1 MGYVGEG
8 MDSAKWY
15 YLKSGRQRGPMDARD
30 LQGLLQSG
38 ALPTST
44 LVWTASQKDWLPAHA
59 SAIQTSHTAARG
71 GPSGKAR
78 WIALLSLLAFGL
90 GGGSYY
96 WHIKRNSPKA
106 IEPIAKNPVLLGKM
120 VMDTA
125 PLPPLAPLKT
135 APLPESPPPSA
146 QPVTVIQP
154 TPQQW
159 QHSYQTLSAQYAQ
172 LQAELTRA
180 KANESHWKQAAQDA
194 QTEQTQVS
202 TGLQQAKAKLTRL
215 QQTLAA
221 AYQTNQTLSTQIN
234 DLQTRADPLAN
245 AKLAQLERQFRKLRE
260 DLSKATV
267 ENKALQAQFI
277 EAASQANPSP
287 SSPNARET
295 ELTQQLATA
304 QARISELENSLKTQA
319 AASPHPTPRANV
331 APPADQAVARVS
343 NVNPKL
349 GFVVL
354 TRGSTHGLANQD
366 SYRIFSR
373 TGQFLGRLKIES
385 AQPTVSIAL
394 FEGSGI
400 EQVAP
405 GDYIHRWGMN

>member
-1 MGYVGEG
+1 

-15 YLKSGRQRGPMDARD
+15 YLKSGRQRGPMDTGD

-44 LVWTASQKDWLPAHA
+44 LVWTASQKDWLPANA
-59 SAIQTSHTAARG
+59 SAIQNSRTATG
-71 GPSGKAR
+71 GGSSGKAR
-78 WIALLSLLAFGL
+78 WIALLSLLALGL
-90 GGGSYY
+90 GGGGYY
-96 WHIKRNSPKA
+96 WHIQRNSLQA
-106 IEPIAKNPVLLGKM
+106 IEPIAEKPAFRGKM
-120 VMDTA
+120 VMDTS
-125 PLPPLAPLKT
+125 
-135 APLPESPPPSA
+135 PLPEAPPPSA

-172 LQAELTRA
+172 LQAELTRV
-180 KANESHWKQAAQDA
+180 KANESHWQQAAQNA
-194 QTEQTQVS
+194 QAEQTQVS
-202 TGLQQAKAKLTRL
+202 TGLQQANAELTRL

-234 DLQTRADPLAN
+234 VLQTRADPLAN
-245 AKLAQLERQFRKLRE
+245 AKLAQLERQFRQLQE

-267 ENKALQAQFI
+267 ENKALQAQFTQ
-277 EAASQANPSP
+277 AASQA
-287 SSPNARET
+287 SSGSNTRET

-319 AASPHPTPRANV
+319 AASPQPTPKANI

-405 GDYIHRWGMN
+405 GDYIHR

>member
-1 MGYVGEG
+1 
-8 MDSAKWY
+8 
-15 YLKSGRQRGPMDARD
+15 
-30 LQGLLQSG
+30 
-38 ALPTST
+38 
-44 LVWTASQKDWLPAHA
+44 
-59 SAIQTSHTAARG
+59 
-71 GPSGKAR
+71 
-78 WIALLSLLAFGL
+78 
-90 GGGSYY
+90 
-96 WHIKRNSPKA
+96 
-106 IEPIAKNPVLLGKM
+106 
-120 VMDTA
+120 MDTA
-125 PLPPLAPLKT
+125 PLPPLTPLDT
-135 APLPESPPPSA
+135 APLPEAPPPSA
-146 QPVTVIQP
+146 QPKTVVQP

-159 QHSYQTLSAQYAQ
+159 QHSYQTLSAKYAQ
-172 LQAELTRA
+172 LQAELTRV
-180 KANESHWKQAAQDA
+180 KANESHWQQAAQNA

-202 TGLQQAKAKLTRL
+202 TGLQQANAELTRL
-215 QQTLAA
+215 RQTLAA

-245 AKLAQLERQFRKLRE
+245 AKLAQLERQFRQLQE

-267 ENKALQAQFI
+267 ENKALQAQLTK
-277 EAASQANPSP
+277 AASQATPNPSG
-287 SSPNARET
+287 PNAREN

-304 QARISELENSLKTQA
+304 QARITELENSLKTQA
-319 AASPHPTPRANV
+319 AASPQPTPKANV
-331 APPADQAVARVS
+331 ASPTDQAVARVS

-373 TGQFLGRLKIES
+373 RGQFLGRLTIES

-405 GDYIHRWGMN
+405 GDYIHR

>member
-1 MGYVGEG
+1 

-15 YLKSGRQRGPMDARD
+15 YLKSGRQRGPMDAGD

-38 ALPTST
+38 ALPPST
-44 LVWTASQKDWLPAHA
+44 LVWTASQRDWLPAHV
-59 SAIQTSHTAARG
+59 SAIRNSRTATG
-71 GPSGKAR
+71 DGPSGKAR
-78 WIALLSLLAFGL
+78 WIALISLLALGL
-90 GGGSYY
+90 GGGGYY
-96 WHIKRNSPKA
+96 WRTQRNSPQA
-106 IEPIAKNPVLLGKM
+106 IEPIAEKPVFRGKM

-125 PLPPLAPLKT
+125 PLPPLTPLDT
-135 APLPESPPPSA
+135 APLPEAPPPSA
-146 QPVTVIQP
+146 QPKTVVQP

-159 QHSYQTLSAQYAQ
+159 QHSYQTLSAKYAQ
-172 LQAELTRA
+172 LQAELTRV
-180 KANESHWKQAAQDA
+180 KANESHWQQAAQNA

-202 TGLQQAKAKLTRL
+202 TGLQQANAELTRL
-215 QQTLAA
+215 RQTLAA

-234 DLQTRADPLAN
+234 VLQTRADPLAN
-245 AKLAQLERQFRKLRE
+245 AKLAQLERQFRQLRE

-267 ENKALQAQFI
+267 ENKALQAQFTQ
-277 EAASQANPSP
+277 AASQA
-287 SSPNARET
+287 SSGSNTRET

-319 AASPHPTPRANV
+319 AASPQPTPKANV
-331 APPADQAVARVS
+331 DSPTDQAVARVS

-354 TRGSTHGLANQD
+354 TRGSTHGLANLD

-400 EQVAP
+400 EKVAP
-405 GDYIHRWGMN
+405 GDYIHR

>member
-1 MGYVGEG
+1 

-15 YLKSGRQRGPMDARD
+15 YLKSGRQRGPMDAGD

-38 ALPTST
+38 ALPPST
-44 LVWTASQKDWLPAHA
+44 LVWTASQKDWLLAHA
-59 SAIQTSHTAARG
+59 SAIQNSRTATG
-71 GPSGKAR
+71 GGSSGKAR
-78 WIALLSLLAFGL
+78 WIALLSLLALGL
-90 GGGSYY
+90 GGGGYY
-96 WHIKRNSPKA
+96 WHIQRNSLQA
-106 IEPIAKNPVLLGKM
+106 IEPIAEKPAFRGKM
-120 VMDTA
+120 VMDTS
-125 PLPPLAPLKT
+125 
-135 APLPESPPPSA
+135 PLPEAPPPSA

-172 LQAELTRA
+172 LQAELTRV
-180 KANESHWKQAAQDA
+180 KANESHWQQAAQNA

-202 TGLQQAKAKLTRL
+202 TGLQQANAELTRL

-234 DLQTRADPLAN
+234 VLQTRADPLAN
-245 AKLAQLERQFRKLRE
+245 AKLAQLERQFRQLQE

-267 ENKALQAQFI
+267 ENKALQAQFTQ
-277 EAASQANPSP
+277 AASQA
-287 SSPNARET
+287 SSGSNTRET

-319 AASPHPTPRANV
+319 AASPQPTPKANI

-405 GDYIHRWGMN
+405 GDYIHR

>member
-1 MGYVGEG
+1 

-15 YLKSGRQRGPMDARD
+15 YLKSGRQRGPMDTGD

-38 ALPTST
+38 ALAPST
-44 LVWTASQKDWLPAHA
+44 MVWTASQKDWLPANA
-59 SAIQTSHTAARG
+59 SAIQNSRSATG
-71 GPSGKAR
+71 GGSSGKAR
-78 WIALLSLLAFGL
+78 RIALLSLLALGL
-90 GGGSYY
+90 GGGGYY
-96 WHIKRNSPKA
+96 WHIQRNSLQA
-106 IEPIAKNPVLLGKM
+106 IEPIAEKPVFRGKM
-120 VMDTA
+120 VMDTS
-125 PLPPLAPLKT
+125 
-135 APLPESPPPSA
+135 PLPEAPPPSA

-154 TPQQW
+154 TPKQW

-172 LQAELTRA
+172 LQAELTRV
-180 KANESHWKQAAQDA
+180 KANESRWQQAAQNA

-202 TGLQQAKAKLTRL
+202 TGLQQANAELTRL

-245 AKLAQLERQFRKLRE
+245 AKLAQLEQQFRQLQK

-267 ENKALQAQFI
+267 ENKALQAQFTQ
-277 EAASQANPSP
+277 AASQATPSP
-287 SSPNARET
+287 SGPNARET

-304 QARISELENSLKTQA
+304 QVRISELENSLKTQA
-319 AASPHPTPRANV
+319 AALPQPPPEAYV
-331 APPADQAVARVS
+331 APPPDQAVARVS

-405 GDYIHRWGMN
+405 GDYIHR

>member
-1 MGYVGEG
+1 

-15 YLKSGRQRGPMDARD
+15 YLKSGRQRGPMDAGD
-30 LQGLLQSG
+30 LQGLLQSN
-38 ALPTST
+38 ALPPST

-59 SAIQTSHTAARG
+59 SAIQTSHTAAG
-71 GPSGKAR
+71 GSPSGKAR
-78 WIALLSLLAFGL
+78 RIALLSLLALGL
-90 GGGSYY
+90 GGGGYY
-96 WHIKRNSPKA
+96 WHTQRNSPKA
-106 IEPIAKNPVLLGKM
+106 IEPIAKKSIFRGKM

-125 PLPPLAPLKT
+125 QLPPLTPLDT
-135 APLPESPPPSA
+135 SPLPEAPPPSA
-146 QPVTVIQP
+146 QPVTVTQP
-154 TPQQW
+154 TPRQW
-159 QHSYQTLSAQYAQ
+159 QHNYQTLSAQYAQ
-172 LQAELTRA
+172 LEAELTRV
-180 KANESHWKQAAQDA
+180 KANESHWHQAAQNA

-202 TGLQQAKAKLTRL
+202 SGLQHTNVELTRL

-245 AKLAQLERQFRKLRE
+245 AKLAQLERKFRQLRE

-267 ENKALQAQFI
+267 ENKALKSQFTQ
-277 EAASQANPSP
+277 AASQATPSP
-287 SSPNARET
+287 SGPNARET

-319 AASPHPTPRANV
+319 AAWPQLTPNANV
-331 APPADQAVARVS
+331 APTADQAVARVS
-343 NVNPKL
+343 NVNPRL

-385 AQPTVSIAL
+385 AQRTVSIAL

-400 EQVAP
+400 EQVTP
-405 GDYIHRWGMN
+405 GDYIHH

>member
-1 MGYVGEG
+1 

-15 YLKSGRQRGPMDARD
+15 YLKSGRQRGPMDAGD

-38 ALPTST
+38 ALPPST

-59 SAIQTSHTAARG
+59 SAIQNSRTATG
-71 GPSGKAR
+71 GGSSGKAR
-78 WIALLSLLAFGL
+78 WIALLSLLALGL
-90 GGGSYY
+90 GGGGYY
-96 WHIKRNSPKA
+96 WHTQRNSPQA
-106 IEPIAKNPVLLGKM
+106 IEPIAEKPFFRGKM

-125 PLPPLAPLKT
+125 PLPPLTPLAPS
-135 APLPESPPPSA
+135 PLPKAPPPSA

-154 TPQQW
+154 TPKQW

-172 LQAELTRA
+172 LQAELTRV
-180 KANESHWKQAAQDA
+180 KANESRWQQAAQNA

-202 TGLQQAKAKLTRL
+202 TGLQQANAELTRL

-245 AKLAQLERQFRKLRE
+245 AKLAQLERQFRQLQK

-267 ENKALQAQFI
+267 ENKALQAQFTQ
-277 EAASQANPSP
+277 AASQATPSP
-287 SSPNARET
+287 SGPNARET

-319 AASPHPTPRANV
+319 AASPQLTPKANV
-331 APPADQAVARVS
+331 ASPTDQAVARVS

-405 GDYIHRWGMN
+405 GDYIHR

>member
-1 MGYVGEG
+1 

-15 YLKSGRQRGPMDARD
+15 YLKSGRQRGPMDAGD
-30 LQGLLQSG
+30 LQGLLQSK
-38 ALPTST
+38 AFPPNT

-59 SAIQTSHTAARG
+59 SAIQTSHTAAG
-71 GPSGKAR
+71 GSPSGKAR
-78 WIALLSLLAFGL
+78 RIALLSLLALGL
-90 GGGSYY
+90 GGGGYY
-96 WHIKRNSPKA
+96 WHTQRNSPKA
-106 IEPIAKNPVLLGKM
+106 IEPIAKKSIFRGKM

-125 PLPPLAPLKT
+125 QLPPLTPLDT
-135 APLPESPPPSA
+135 SPLPEAPPPSA
-146 QPVTVIQP
+146 QPVTVTQP
-154 TPQQW
+154 TPRQW
-159 QHSYQTLSAQYAQ
+159 QHNYQTLSAQYAQ
-172 LQAELTRA
+172 LEAELTRV
-180 KANESHWKQAAQDA
+180 KANESHWHQAAQNA

-202 TGLQQAKAKLTRL
+202 SGLQHTNVELTRL

-245 AKLAQLERQFRKLRE
+245 AKLAQLERKFRQLRE

-267 ENKALQAQFI
+267 ENKALKSQFTQ
-277 EAASQANPSP
+277 AASQATPSP
-287 SSPNARET
+287 SGPNARET

-319 AASPHPTPRANV
+319 AAWPQLTPNANV
-331 APPADQAVARVS
+331 APTADQAVARVS
-343 NVNPKL
+343 NVNPRL

-385 AQPTVSIAL
+385 AQRTVSIAL

-400 EQVAP
+400 EQVTP
-405 GDYIHRWGMN
+405 GDYIHH

>member
-1 MGYVGEG
+1 
-8 MDSAKWY
+8 MDLAKWY
-15 YLKSGRQRGPMDARD
+15 YLKSGRQRGPMDAED

-38 ALPTST
+38 ALPPST
-44 LVWTASQKDWLPAHA
+44 LVWTASQKDWLPANA
-59 SAIQTSHTAARG
+59 SAIQTSRTAAGG

-78 WIALLSLLAFGL
+78 RIALLSLLALGL
-90 GGGSYY
+90 SGGGYY
-96 WHIKRNSPKA
+96 WHTQRNSPQA
-106 IEPIAKNPVLLGKM
+106 IEPIAEKPVFRGKM
-120 VMDTA
+120 VMDNA
-125 PLPPLAPLKT
+125 PLPPLTPLDT
-135 APLPESPPPSA
+135 SPLPEPPPPSA
-146 QPVTVIQP
+146 QPVTIIQ
-154 TPQQW
+154 TTSKQW
-159 QHSYQTLSAQYAQ
+159 Q
-172 LQAELTRA
+172 QATQ
-180 KANESHWKQAAQDA
+180 NA

-202 TGLQQAKAKLTRL
+202 TGLQQANAELTRL

-221 AYQTNQTLSTQIN
+221 AHQTNQTLSTQIN

-245 AKLAQLERQFRKLRE
+245 AKLAQLERQFRQLQK

-267 ENKALQAQFI
+267 ENKALQAQFTQ
-277 EAASQANPSP
+277 AASQATPSP
-287 SSPNARET
+287 SGPNARET

-319 AASPHPTPRANV
+319 AALPQPPPEANV
-331 APPADQAVARVS
+331 SPPSDQAVARVS

-385 AQPTVSIAL
+385 VQPAVSIAL

-405 GDYIHRWGMN
+405 GDYIHR

>member
-1 MGYVGEG
+1 

-59 SAIQTSHTAARG
+59 SAIQTSRTAARG

-106 IEPIAKNPVLLGKM
+106 IEPIAKNPVFLGKM
-120 VMDTA
+120 VVDTA

-146 QPVTVIQP
+146 QPVTVIQS

-180 KANESHWKQAAQDA
+180 KANESHWKQAAQNA
-194 QTEQTQVS
+194 QTEKTQVS

-221 AYQTNQTLSTQIN
+221 AYQNNQTLSTQIN

-277 EAASQANPSP
+277 EAASQANSSP
-287 SSPNARET
+287 SSPNAHET

-304 QARISELENSLKTQA
+304 QARISELENSLKTHA

-405 GDYIHRWGMN
+405 GDYIHR

>member
-1 MGYVGEG
+1 
-8 MDSAKWY
+8 MDSDKWY
-15 YLKSGRQRGPMDARD
+15 YLKSGRQRGPMDAGD
-30 LQGLLQSG
+30 LQGLLQSN
-38 ALPTST
+38 ALPPST

-59 SAIQTSHTAARG
+59 SAIQTSHTAAG
-71 GPSGKAR
+71 GSPSGKAR
-78 WIALLSLLAFGL
+78 RIALLSLLALGL
-90 GGGSYY
+90 GGGGYY
-96 WHIKRNSPKA
+96 WHTQRNSPKA
-106 IEPIAKNPVLLGKM
+106 IEPIAKKSIFRGKM

-125 PLPPLAPLKT
+125 QLPPLTPLDT
-135 APLPESPPPSA
+135 SPLPEAPPPSA
-146 QPVTVIQP
+146 QPVTVTQP
-154 TPQQW
+154 TPRQW
-159 QHSYQTLSAQYAQ
+159 QHNYQTLSAQYAQ
-172 LQAELTRA
+172 LEAELTRV
-180 KANESHWKQAAQDA
+180 KANESHWHQAAQNA

-202 TGLQQAKAKLTRL
+202 SGLQHANVELTRL

-245 AKLAQLERQFRKLRE
+245 AKLAQLERKFRQLRE

-267 ENKALQAQFI
+267 ENKALKSQFTQ
-277 EAASQANPSP
+277 AASQATPSP
-287 SSPNARET
+287 SGPNARET

-319 AASPHPTPRANV
+319 AAWPQLTPNANV
-331 APPADQAVARVS
+331 APTADQAVARVS
-343 NVNPKL
+343 NVNPRL

-385 AQPTVSIAL
+385 TQRTVSIAL

-400 EQVAP
+400 EQVTP
-405 GDYIHRWGMN
+405 GDYIHH

>member
-1 MGYVGEG
+1 

-15 YLKSGRQRGPMDARD
+15 YLKSGRQRGPMDAGD
-30 LQGLLQSG
+30 LRGLLQSG
-38 ALPTST
+38 ALPPST

-59 SAIQTSHTAARG
+59 SAIQTSRTAAGG
-71 GPSGKAR
+71 GPSGKTR
-78 WIALLSLLAFGL
+78 WIALLSLLALGL
-90 GGGSYY
+90 GGGGYY
-96 WHIKRNSPKA
+96 WHTQQNSPQA
-106 IEPIAKNPVLLGKM
+106 IEPIAEKPFFRGKM

-125 PLPPLAPLKT
+125 PLPPLTPLDTSPPPK
-135 APLPESPPPSA
+135 APPPSA

-154 TPQQW
+154 TPKQW

-172 LQAELTRA
+172 LQAELTRV
-180 KANESHWKQAAQDA
+180 KANESHWQQAAQNA
-194 QTEQTQVS
+194 QTEQTRVS
-202 TGLQQAKAKLTRL
+202 SGLQQANAELTRL

-245 AKLAQLERQFRKLRE
+245 AKLAQLERQFRQLQE

-267 ENKALQAQFI
+267 ENTALQAQFTQ
-277 EAASQANPSP
+277 AASQATPSP
-287 SSPNARET
+287 SGPNARET
-295 ELTQQLATA
+295 ELPQQLATA
-304 QARISELENSLKTQA
+304 QAQISELENSLKTQA
-319 AASPHPTPRANV
+319 AASPQPTPKANV
-331 APPADQAVARVS
+331 PPPTDQAVARVS

-354 TRGSTHGLANQD
+354 TRGFTHGLANQD

-405 GDYIHRWGMN
+405 GDYIHR